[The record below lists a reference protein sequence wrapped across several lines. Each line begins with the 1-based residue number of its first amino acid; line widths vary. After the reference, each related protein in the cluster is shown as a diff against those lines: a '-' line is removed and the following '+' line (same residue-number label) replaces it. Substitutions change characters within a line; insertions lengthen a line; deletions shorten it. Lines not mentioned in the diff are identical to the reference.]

1 MMSHGHLLTMIRV
14 YGLKNCDTCR
24 KTIKELKEAH
34 IAYEFYDFRRDGLEI
49 VKIEEWERSLGYVS
63 LLNRRGTTWRGLSQS
78 DKADLNSKKAI
89 ALMFNNPAL
98 IKRPIFEIK
107 NKILIGYTKN
117 QIKELGL

>member
-1 MMSHGHLLTMIRV
+1 MFHGHLLIMIRV
-14 YGLKNCDTCR
+14 YGLKNCDACR
-24 KTIKELKEAH
+24 KAIKDLKEAN
-34 IAYEFYDFRRDGLEI
+34 IAYEFCDFRRDGLEI

-78 DKADLNSKKAI
+78 DKADLNNEKAI

-98 IKRPIFEIK
+98 IRRPIFETE
-107 NKILIGYTKN
+107 NKIVIGYTEN